1 MKNWIRANVDL
12 TVWIN
17 GHLPEARKILNQQI
31 QAETGKALPPDVLD
45 EAFMRIEVT
54 YDPLRNTLM
63 TFGEIG
69 LRRRLPGK
77 ADARPVASLRFD
89 SAEPGSGGER
99 EKGDPMT
106 AAPQTSFTGFRS
118 PAQRARGAASSSM
131 LSLRCPQVGGTPKV
145 SLNDISLSYETSDGK
160 RLLALDRISLKV
172 NPGEFLCVVGP
183 SGCGKSTLLH
193 LIAGLHQ
200 QTSGNVLVDGKTV
213 EGPGTDRIL
222 IFQELGLFPWL
233 TVAGNVEFGMKMK
246 GVSKDERKERIDYY
260 LRLVHLSQFKNSYT
274 HQLSGGMRQ
283 RVALAR
289 ALATEP
295 DVLLMDEPF
304 AALDA
309 QTRDLLHDELER
321 IWAETGRTIIF
332 VTHNVREAIR
342 LGDRVVLFTF
352 RPGRIKREYQVDLPR
367 PRQLEDISVAKNA
380 REILDDLREEINKS
394 LEEQYGHEAA
404 L

>member
-1 MKNWIRANVDL
+1 
-12 TVWIN
+12 
-17 GHLPEARKILNQQI
+17 
-31 QAETGKALPPDVLD
+31 
-45 EAFMRIEVT
+45 
-54 YDPLRNTLM
+54 
-63 TFGEIG
+63 
-69 LRRRLPGK
+69 
-77 ADARPVASLRFD
+77 
-89 SAEPGSGGER
+89 
-99 EKGDPMT
+99 MT
-106 AAPQTSFTGFRS
+106 AAPQTSFPGNFRS
-118 PAQRARGAASSSM
+118 SAHRARGVASASV
-131 LSLRCPQVGGTPKV
+131 LSLRRPQLGEMPKV

-172 NPGEFLCVVGP
+172 NPGEFLCIVGP

-193 LIAGLHQ
+193 LIAGLQQ

-233 TVAGNVEFGMKMK
+233 TVADNVEFGMKMK
-246 GVSKDERKERIDYY
+246 GIAKAERKERIDYY
-260 LRLVHLSQFKNSYT
+260 LRLVHLLQFKKSYI

-321 IWAETGRTIIF
+321 LWAETGRTIIF

-380 REILDDLREEINKS
+380 REILADLREEINKS
-394 LEEQYGHEAA
+394 LEEQYGHEAV